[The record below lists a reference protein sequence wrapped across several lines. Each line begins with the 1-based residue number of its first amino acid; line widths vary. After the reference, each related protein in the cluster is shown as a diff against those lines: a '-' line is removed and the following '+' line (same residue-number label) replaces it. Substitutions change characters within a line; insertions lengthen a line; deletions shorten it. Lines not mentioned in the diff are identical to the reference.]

1 MVISSEKA
9 EICHDYLIT
18 KCGNSISLGILTYFA
33 KKIVT
38 KCDSTGCYYKVR
50 EALQGVKEF
59 VTNTSGIIYTRFTG
73 YLAYTRQYMEINDE
87 ERSDSELITYEVLQK
102 FILEPLFHFTCLYIV

>member
-38 KCDSTGCYYKVR
+38 KYDSTGCYYKVH

-59 VTNTSGIIYTRFTG
+59 VTNYVRYYIYPVHRLFGIYATVYG
-73 YLAYTRQYMEINDE
+73 D
-87 ERSDSELITYEVLQK
+87 K
-102 FILEPLFHFTCLYIV
+102 